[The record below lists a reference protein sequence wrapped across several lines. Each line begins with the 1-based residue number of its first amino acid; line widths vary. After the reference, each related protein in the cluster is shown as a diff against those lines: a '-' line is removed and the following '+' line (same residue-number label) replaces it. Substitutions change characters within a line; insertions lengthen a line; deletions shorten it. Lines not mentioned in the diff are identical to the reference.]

1 MFTGKLTSDRMNEIL
16 KDWPENPREVAQKIT
31 KMYGP
36 PDEATDSLLIW
47 YENGPWKSRSFIVM
61 RFRMISRSL
70 TPIYSSKLLTIRF
83 PQKNLMIWLGSM
95 EA

>member
-1 MFTGKLTSDRMNEIL
+1 MDRGKKMFTGKLTSDRMNEIL

-36 PDEATDSLLIW
+36 PDEATDSL
-47 YENGPWKSRSFIVM
+47 
-61 RFRMISRSL
+61 
-70 TPIYSSKLLTIRF
+70 
-83 PQKNLMIWLGSM
+83 KNLMIWLGSM